1 MKFDNP
7 FLKYLAKKYD
17 FNTLGEWAV
26 YIQDAKDKDNLN
38 EIELLIYELCSI
50 SGYSFSDIVGKC
62 RKRDLTEVKH
72 IGRYIAYMNQS
83 GSLKEIGFVF
93 GKKDHS
99 TVIHSRD
106 YVQGQ
111 LDIQNK
117 YFMKIFNQYKHLI
130 K

>member
-7 FLKYLAKKYD
+7 FLKHLAKK
-17 FNTLGEWAV
+17 FNYNMLEEWAI
-26 YIQDAKDKDNLN
+26 YIQDSKDKDNLN

-50 SGYSFSDIVGKC
+50 SGYSFNDIVGKC
-62 RKRDLTEVKH
+62 RKIELIQIKH
-72 IGRYIAYMNQS
+72 IGRYIAYMNQL

-99 TVIHSRD
+99 TVIHSRE

-117 YFMKIFNQYKHLI
+117 YFMKIFNNYKHLI